1 MPEKLFSLS
10 STLSCNDCR
19 QRITM
24 FTFTVLCFLS
34 LWASQIRAQT
44 YDVFKITA
52 PKSGDTVTIGKY
64 TTEGVTVPIEWT
76 VLDELAD
83 RPVLI
88 SLVQGD
94 NVSSLETIAQINC
107 ACFVAAPQAALR
119 RGT

>member
-1 MPEKLFSLS
+1 MPKVPFSLS
-10 STLSCNDCR
+10 FTRSCRDYI
-19 QRITM
+19 QRVRM
-24 FTFTVLCFLS
+24 FAFIVFSFLS
-34 LWASQIRAQT
+34 LWASQIHAQI

-88 SLVQGD
+88 SLVQG
-94 NVSSLETIAQINC
+94 NSLSSLETIAQINC
-107 ACFVAAPQAALR
+107 ASFAAAR
-119 RGT
+119 